1 MKTYTLL
8 ATLLIFIGMKAQTDK
23 TIEIW
28 NDEIPN
34 SQKSNSEEK
43 WDQSEW
49 GTLWVTHVQ
58 KPTIEVF
65 LPTPRTATGTGVLI
79 CPGGGYAG
87 LAYDWEGTDI
97 AKWLNSKGIAAFVL
111 KYRLPSD
118 ASVKTTY
125 KAPLQDA
132 QRAMRYIK
140 SNKDQFHLKD
150 GQIGVMGFSA
160 GGHVASTLGTLYNK
174 EVYTPKDSI
183 DNISAK
189 PDFLALIYPV
199 ISMQQGVTHQGSKDQ
214 LLGKN
219 PSKIVTDE
227 FSNELNVNTE
237 TSPTFLIHSTD
248 DGAVPVQNSLRF
260 YQALIANKVP
270 AAMHIFP
277 TGGHG
282 YGLGLENKA
291 TQQWTSLFETWITE
305 LYQ

>member
-1 MKTYTLL
+1 M
-8 ATLLIFIGMKAQTDK
+8 IFVNAQEHN

-28 NDEIPN
+28 NNEVPN

-65 LPTPRTATGTGVLI
+65 LPTRRTATGTGVLI

-111 KYRLPSD
+111 KYRLPAD
-118 ASVKTTY
+118 ASVQTNY

-140 SNKDQFHLKD
+140 TNKEQFHLKD

-160 GGHVASTLGTLYNK
+160 GGHLASTLGTLYNK
-174 EVYTPKDSI
+174 EVYTSKDSI

-219 PSKIVTDE
+219 PSEIVTDE
-227 FSNELNVNTE
+227 FSNELNVNAE
-237 TSPTFLIHSTD
+237 TSPTFLIHSTN

-260 YQALIANKVP
+260 YQALVANKVP